1 MGAVTLIS
9 HGSYLSDS
17 GAIRAAK
24 SLCRD
29 GELAEV
35 WRGDIC
41 VFSACPKTK
50 VTLVWPIGVKAV
62 SDYPHRPQ
70 EEAHSS

>member
-9 HGSYLSDS
+9 YGSYLSDS

-41 VFSACPKTK
+41 VFSACPKQK
-50 VTLVWPIGVKAV
+50 
-62 SDYPHRPQ
+62 
-70 EEAHSS
+70 